1 LAAPIDTLGDI
12 DPQIGESGVSP
23 FTAARCYAIPLRTR
37 FRGITV
43 REGMIVEGPAGWGE
57 FCPFPEYGD
66 AEAAAWL
73 AAAVEQATVGWP
85 APVRDSIPVNAIV
98 PAVGPAQAHAA
109 VVRSGCHTAKVKVA
123 DHVGSLA
130 DDLARV
136 EAVRDALGPA
146 GAVRV
151 DANGAWDVDTAV
163 TAVRA
168 LDRAAGGLEYVEQ
181 PCATIDELAAV
192 RRRVDVRIAA
202 DESIRRADDPLRVA
216 VAGAADVA
224 VLKCTPLGGVA
235 RALRVAEAAGLP
247 CVVSSALE
255 TSVGLAA
262 EVALAAALPE
272 LEFACGLGTLALL
285 DGDLVPDA
293 DGLRPVDGRLPVSRT
308 PPTPDPALL
317 DTHRLRDPER
327 ARWWHDRLARA
338 TRILGVPNL

>member
-1 LAAPIDTLGDI
+1 MDAPIGTLGDI
-12 DPQIGESGVSP
+12 DPQIGECGVP
-23 FTAARCYAIPLRTR
+23 PLTAARCYAIPLRTR

-43 REGMIVEGPAGWGE
+43 REGMVVEGPAGWGE

-66 AEAAAWL
+66 AEAAVWL
-73 AAAVEQATVGWP
+73 AAAVEQATVGRP
-85 APVRDSIPVNAIV
+85 APVRDSVPVNAIV
-98 PAVGPAQAHAA
+98 PAVGPEQAHAA
-109 VVRSGCHTAKVKVA
+109 VVRSGCRTAKVKVA
-123 DHVGSLA
+123 DHPGSLP

-151 DANGAWDVDTAV
+151 DANGVWDVDTAV
-163 TAVRA
+163 AAVRA

-181 PCATIDELAAV
+181 PCRTIEELAAV

-202 DESIRRADDPLRVA
+202 DESIRRADDPLHVA

-262 EVALAAALPE
+262 EIALAAALPE
-272 LEFACGLGTLALL
+272 LDFACGLGTLALL
-285 DGDLVPDA
+285 DGDLVA
-293 DGLRPVDGRLPVSRT
+293 EAEGLRPVDGRLPVPRT
-308 PPTPDPALL
+308 PPAPDPDLL
-317 DTHRLRDPER
+317 DLYRADPARE
-327 ARWWHDRLARA
+327 RWWRERITRA
-338 TRILGVPNL
+338 AELLPVTYL